1 LIILFSVKKA
11 NKLYNHFDKLG
22 SKYKDYQ
29 KYYKSYITERI
40 MSSSID
46 WNDVTKKE
54 ARGSNDEDLGEVQ
67 EVGPNYVLVQKG
79 MINKEKFYIPKDMAE
94 SYDGN
99 VLHFRIS
106 KEDAESRYMT
116 DSPPAPSS
124 QERTTTQSMPRQR
137 QERTEEEETTVPLTE
152 ERLDVSKKASA
163 REATVTKEPMTQTKS
178 VEVPVTHEE
187 ISVERRPASGSSST
201 KADSPVQSRTETKVP
216 LKSEEVQVTKQP
228 YVKEEVSVKKKPVTE
243 TKTVT
248 DQVTSEKVKVKGEAG
263 EEEEV

>member
-1 LIILFSVKKA
+1 
-11 NKLYNHFDKLG
+11 
-22 SKYKDYQ
+22 
-29 KYYKSYITERI
+29 

-67 EVGPNYVLVQKG
+67 EVGSNYVLVQRG

-99 VLHFRIS
+99 VLRFRIS
-106 KEDAESRYMT
+106 EEDVKSKYMR
-116 DSPPAPSS
+116 DSPPPPSTS
-124 QERTTTQSMPRQR
+124 ISTQERTSMSKQR
-137 QERTEEEETTVPLTE
+137 QDRTAEEEQETTVPLTE
-152 ERLDVSKKASA
+152 ERLGVSKTASA
-163 REATVTKEPMTQTKS
+163 REATITKEPVTETKN

-187 ISVERRPASGSSST
+187 ISVERRPASGSST
-201 KADSPVQSRTETKVP
+201 TAADKPVQSRTETKVP
-216 LKSEEVQVTKQP
+216 LKQEEVQVTKQP

-248 DQVTSEKVKVKGEAG
+248 DQVTSEKVKVKGDAG